1 MVRWTISN
9 YILLIWRI
17 IAGIITT
24 RLLYL
29 GLGDVGYGYWVLLW
43 SVFGYSLLLDFG
55 FGTSVQ
61 KYAAELLVTK
71 DFKLFNKQIST
82 IIGSYLFMGLLIIMF
97 TALGAYFLTS
107 LFTIEAADVLY
118 YQQVFFLFGVGSA
131 LLFPLGAFAEVL
143 KGIGKLHI
151 RNVIEFGYVTLNLIG
166 IYLLMEYGYSVLE
179 LTLFSLG
186 LNLIKVLFMAGIS
199 FYFLPKMEL
208 KPRHFKL
215 GYIKEII
222 SFSFFAY
229 LIMFSNMIIHKT
241 DQILVGA
248 MLGMAPVAIYQVGSR
263 LSYLLDKFSTQFQ
276 DTLAPVAA
284 KLNHAGEKD
293 RLRHIMFQSNRI
305 VTLGT
310 TLLFAILIF
319 LTEPILK
326 LWLEVTDHH
335 AISISYIMLLSVY
348 LLTIFRSA
356 NSKILLMSGKHKFL
370 SKVAVIE
377 SISNVALSILFI
389 KLYGVIGVAIGTL
402 IPNIILSIFVIFPA
416 ASRFSAVSKLLYF
429 KKIFLPTLLIA
440 LIPSLIL
447 YLSRITIQQWDLLT
461 LMVIAS
467 ITSLVYILLS
477 YRFYTNEDERN
488 RIKSLLKKV
497 IKRSS

>member
-1 MVRWTISN
+1 MIS
-9 YILLIWRI
+9 
-17 IAGIITT
+17 GIITT

-43 SVFGYSLLLDFG
+43 SIFGYSLLLDFG

-71 DFKLFNKQIST
+71 DYKLFNKQIST
-82 IIGSYLFMGLLIIMF
+82 IIGSYLFMGVIIIILTIF
-97 TALGAYFLTS
+97 GAYFLTS
-107 LFTIEAADVLY
+107 LFTIEATDALY

-151 RNVIEFGYVTLNLIG
+151 RNIVEFAYVTFNLIG
-166 IYLLMEYGYSVLE
+166 IYLLMGHGYSVLE
-179 LTLFSLG
+179 LTLFSLA
-186 LNLIKVLFMAGIS
+186 LNLIRVIFMAGIT
-199 FYFLPKMEL
+199 FYFLPNMQL
-208 KPRHFKL
+208 KPKHFEL

-229 LIMFSNMIIHKT
+229 LIMFSNMIIFKT

-284 KLNHAGEKD
+284 KLNHAGETD
-293 RLRHIMFQSNRI
+293 RLRNIMFQSNRI

-310 TLLFAILIF
+310 TLLFTILIF
-319 LTEPILK
+319 LAQPILEI
-326 LWLEVTDHH
+326 WLEVTDHH
-335 AISISYIMLLSVY
+335 AITIGYIMLVSVY

-356 NSKILLMSGKHKFL
+356 NSKILLMSGEHRFL

-377 SISNVALSILFI
+377 SIANVVLSILLI

-402 IPNIILSIFVIFPA
+402 IPNIILSLFVIFPA

-429 KKIFLPTLLIA
+429 EKIFLPTLLIA

-447 YLSRITIQQWDLLT
+447 YLSRMTIEQWDLLT
-461 LMVIAS
+461 VMVVAAG
-467 ITSLVYILLS
+467 TSLVYLLLA
-477 YRFYTNEDERN
+477 YRFYADEDERN
-488 RIKSLLKKV
+488 RIKSLLKKA